1 LSRRNASQ
9 VSTAASARASGLDP
23 GGVEGRLSNCGAKS
37 VITGVSGSQFG
48 RDEGLAREMYDDHA
62 VALVNYV
69 QRMMNGDRQTAE
81 DIVQE
86 TWLRAWRH
94 ADRVPA
100 EARRQWL
107 FVTARNVAIDTY
119 RARKARPAEAGGDA
133 MDAVIDDEGLD
144 AALDTVLLMDAL
156 RSLSY
161 DHRSVLFDCYYRGLT
176 AAQIAA
182 AQGLPPGTV
191 RSRIHYALRGLRMA
205 LQERG
210 VNA

>member
-1 LSRRNASQ
+1 
-9 VSTAASARASGLDP
+9 
-23 GGVEGRLSNCGAKS
+23 
-37 VITGVSGSQFG
+37 VSGSQFG

-62 VALVNYV
+62 VALINYV
-69 QRMMNGDRQTAE
+69 QRMINGDRQTAE

-156 RSLSY
+156 RSLSL
-161 DHRSVLFDCYYRGLT
+161 DHRSVLFDCYYRGQT

-182 AQGLPPGTV
+182 AQRLPPGTV

-210 VNA
+210 VSG